1 MSAYWIAHVTI
12 HNLEQYKQYMAL
24 APLAFEKY
32 NAKFLARGGNSICM
46 EGKSYERHV
55 IIEFADLE
63 TAQACYHSEEY
74 AKARLA
80 RQNCADVMISIV
92 ESLKSLDL

>member
-12 HNLEQYKQYMAL
+12 HNMEKYKEYMAI

-32 NAKFLARGGNSICM
+32 GAKFLARGGKFTCL
-46 EGKSYERHV
+46 EGTKYERHI
-55 IIEFADLE
+55 IIEFSDLA

-74 AKARLA
+74 SKARAA
-80 RQNCADVMISIV
+80 RENCADVMISIV
-92 ESLKSLDL
+92 EN

>member
-12 HNLEQYKQYMAL
+12 HDLEQYKQYMVL

-32 NAKFLARGGNSICM
+32 GARFLARGGDSIIL
-46 EGKSYERHV
+46 EGPVYQRQV
-55 IIEFADLE
+55 VIEFVDMA

-74 AKARLA
+74 TKARAA
-80 RQNCADVMISIV
+80 RQGCAEVMISIV
-92 ESLKSLDL
+92 DGLL